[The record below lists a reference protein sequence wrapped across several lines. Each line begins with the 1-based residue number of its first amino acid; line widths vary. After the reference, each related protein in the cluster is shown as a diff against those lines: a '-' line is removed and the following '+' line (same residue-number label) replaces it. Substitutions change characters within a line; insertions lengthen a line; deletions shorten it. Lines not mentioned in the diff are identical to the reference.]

1 MFRDPAVY
9 LERYLPRARHV
20 EVQVLCDQHGKG
32 LFLGERDCSLQR
44 RHQKLLEEG
53 PAAHLTPDQR
63 AELGRLAVHGALA
76 CGYTGAGTVEF
87 LVGPDG
93 QPYFMEMNARIQV
106 EHPVTE
112 MITGVDLVR
121 EQLLVAGGAPLGLA
135 QDDISCTGA
144 AIECRINAEDPVRG
158 SRRRLVG
165 SRCTSHPRG
174 PGPGGTPATG
184 RATR

>member
-1 MFRDPAVY
+1 M
-9 LERYLPRARHV
+9 
-20 EVQVLCDQHGKG
+20 LCDQHGTG

-63 AELGRLAVHGALA
+63 ADLGRLAVHGALPV
-76 CGYTGAGTVEF
+76 GYTGAGTVEF

-121 EQLLVAGGAPLGLA
+121 EQLLVAGGALSGWPRTT
-135 QDDISCTGA
+135 SA
-144 AIECRINAEDPVRG
+144 ARG
-158 SRRRLVG
+158 PPSSAGSTPRTRPGDSRRRLVG
-165 SRCTSHPRG
+165 SRCTSRPRG